1 MRCARQDEK
10 WLQAHMIL
18 VIWDSSN
25 SPSFR
30 EVLRWKRVQRRV
42 RWKETSTLGAVEKE
56 CSELELCDQ

>member
-30 EVLRWKRVQRRV
+30 VLKISEVRRRCFV
-42 RWKETSTLGAVEKE
+42 GSG
-56 CSELELCDQ
+56 CSGG